1 MKSRGRLHW
10 ALLAL
15 VTSGCDEEADASLPA
30 KTDVVVSAEPAP
42 TERREWPFEEC
53 DPEGNNSALAACAL
67 DEGKEVRDRL
77 DMAVRAV
84 RDATRQ
90 DALDLGVRSDP
101 EDPSRTVLTAYTP
114 DDFVTAFDKAQKA
127 WEVWRDAQCEWE
139 NIGYQATQAGLRHI
153 ESIRCTTR
161 YDEERIAALKKN
173 IAR

>member
-30 KTDVVVSAEPAP
+30 KSDVVVSAEPAP

-53 DPEGNNSALAACAL
+53 DPEGNNFSVAACAL
-67 DEGKEVRDRL
+67 DEGQEVRDRL

-90 DALDLGVRSDP
+90 RALDLGVRSNPD
-101 EDPSRTVLTAYTP
+101 DPSRTVLTSYTP
-114 DDFVTAFDKAQKA
+114 ENFVTAFEQAQKA

-139 NIGYQATQAGLRHI
+139 NIGYEATQAGLRHI
-153 ESIRCTTR
+153 ESIRCRTR
-161 YDEERIAALKKN
+161 YEEERIAALEKY